1 MDLFL
6 DMFSYT
12 FIVYALIAGSLIA
25 VCSAL
30 LGVPLVLK
38 RYSMIGDGLSHVA
51 FGSMAIAMALNAS
64 PLMIS
69 IPITVLSAFLL
80 LRVSSNSNIKGDSSV
95 ALIST
100 SSMALGILITSMTS
114 GLNTDVTSFLFG
126 SILSI
131 AKTDVIISII
141 LAVVVVGFF
150 ILFYNRIFGI
160 TFDEN
165 FSNATGTKVSVY
177 NSLIAVLT
185 ALTVVIGMRLMGAMM
200 ISSLI
205 IFPSLSAMRIFKSY
219 KSVTLCASLVSIIC
233 FFIGIVISF
242 IVSSPAG
249 ATIVVINLVIFLI
262 FALLER
268 IKCIFEFQKVL

>member
-12 FIVYALIAGSLIA
+12 FINYALIAGSLIA

-131 AKTDVIISII
+131 GKTDVIISII

-165 FSNATGTKVSVY
+165 FSNATGTKVSLY

-219 KSVTLCASLVSIIC
+219 KGVTLCAVFVSIIC
-233 FFIGIVISF
+233 FFIGIVLSF

-249 ATIVVINLVIFLI
+249 ATIVIINLVIFII
-262 FALLER
+262 FSLFEKL
-268 IKCIFEFQKVL
+268 KCIF

>member
-1 MDLFL
+1 MNLFSEF
-6 DMFSYT
+6 FSYT
-12 FIVYALIAGSLIA
+12 FIIYALIAGSLIA
-25 VCSAL
+25 LCSSL

-131 AKTDVIISII
+131 GKTDVIISIV
-141 LAVVVVGFF
+141 LAIFVVGFF
-150 ILFYNRIFGI
+150 VIFYNSIFSV

-165 FSNATGTKVSVY
+165 FSNATGIKSSVF

-219 KSVTLCASLVSIIC
+219 KGVTLCAIFTSIIC
-233 FFIGIVISF
+233 FFIGIVLSF

-249 ATIVVINLVIFLI
+249 ATIVVVNLVIFVI
-262 FALLER
+262 FALIEK
-268 IKCIFEFQKVL
+268 IKCIF

>member
-12 FIVYALIAGSLIA
+12 FIIYALVAGSLIA

-100 SSMALGILITSMTS
+100 SSMALGI
-114 GLNTDVTSFLFG
+114 
-126 SILSI
+126 
-131 AKTDVIISII
+131 
-141 LAVVVVGFF
+141 
-150 ILFYNRIFGI
+150 
-160 TFDEN
+160 
-165 FSNATGTKVSVY
+165 
-177 NSLIAVLT
+177 
-185 ALTVVIGMRLMGAMM
+185 
-200 ISSLI
+200 
-205 IFPSLSAMRIFKSY
+205 
-219 KSVTLCASLVSIIC
+219 
-233 FFIGIVISF
+233 
-242 IVSSPAG
+242 
-249 ATIVVINLVIFLI
+249 
-262 FALLER
+262 
-268 IKCIFEFQKVL
+268 

>member
-1 MDLFL
+1 MRQ
-6 DMFSYT
+6 T
-12 FIVYALIAGSLIA
+12 NP
-25 VCSAL
+25 VCHFHR
-30 LGVPLVLK
+30 LVT
-38 RYSMIGDGLSHVA
+38 
-51 FGSMAIAMALNAS
+51 
-64 PLMIS
+64 P
-69 IPITVLSAFLL
+69 IPVTAY
-80 LRVSSNSNIKGDSSV
+80 
-95 ALIST
+95 
-100 SSMALGILITSMTS
+100 MALGILITSMTS

-150 ILFYNRIFGI
+150 IIFYNRIFGI

-165 FSNATGTKVSVY
+165 FSNAIGTKVSVY

-262 FALLER
+262 FALLEKL
-268 IKCIFEFQKVL
+268 KCIF

>member
-1 MDLFL
+1 MNLFSEF
-6 DMFSYT
+6 FSYT
-12 FIVYALIAGSLIA
+12 FIIYALIAGSLIA
-25 VCSAL
+25 LCSSL

-131 AKTDVIISII
+131 GKTDVIISIV
-141 LAVVVVGFF
+141 LAIFVIGFF
-150 ILFYNRIFGI
+150 VIFYNSIFSV

-165 FSNATGTKVSVY
+165 FSNATGIKSSVF

-219 KSVTLCASLVSIIC
+219 KSVTLCAIFTSIIC
-233 FFIGIVISF
+233 FFIGIVLSF

-249 ATIVVINLVIFLI
+249 ATIVVVNLVIFVI
-262 FALLER
+262 FALIEK
-268 IKCIFEFQKVL
+268 IKCIF

>member
-1 MDLFL
+1 MNLFSEF
-6 DMFSYT
+6 FSYT
-12 FIVYALIAGSLIA
+12 FIIYALIAGSLIA
-25 VCSAL
+25 LCSSL

-131 AKTDVIISII
+131 GKIDVIISII
-141 LAVVVVGFF
+141 LAIFVIGFF
-150 ILFYNRIFGI
+150 VIFYNSIFSV

-165 FSNATGTKVSVY
+165 FSNATGIKSSVF

-219 KSVTLCASLVSIIC
+219 KSVTLCAIFTSIIC
-233 FFIGIVISF
+233 FFIGIVLSF

-249 ATIVVINLVIFLI
+249 ATIVVVNLVIFVI
-262 FALLER
+262 FALIEK
-268 IKCIFEFQKVL
+268 IKCIF

>member
-1 MDLFL
+1 MNLFL

-12 FIVYALIAGSLIA
+12 FIIYALVAGSLIA
-25 VCSAL
+25 ICSAL

-150 ILFYNRIFGI
+150 IIFYNRIFGI

-249 ATIVVINLVIFLI
+249 ATIVVINLAIFLI
-262 FALLER
+262 FALLEKL
-268 IKCIFEFQKVL
+268 KCIF

>member
-1 MDLFL
+1 MNLFSEF
-6 DMFSYT
+6 FSYT
-12 FIVYALIAGSLIA
+12 FIIYALIAGSLIA
-25 VCSAL
+25 LCSSL

-131 AKTDVIISII
+131 GKTDVIISIV
-141 LAVVVVGFF
+141 LAIFVVGFF
-150 ILFYNRIFGI
+150 VFFYNSIFSV

-165 FSNATGTKVSVY
+165 FSNATGIKSSVF

-219 KSVTLCASLVSIIC
+219 KSVTLCAIFTSIIC
-233 FFIGIVISF
+233 FFIGIVLSF
-242 IVSSPAG
+242 ILSSPAG
-249 ATIVVINLVIFLI
+249 ATIVVVNLVIFVI
-262 FALLER
+262 FALIEK
-268 IKCIFEFQKVL
+268 IKCIF

>member
-1 MDLFL
+1 MNLFSEF
-6 DMFSYT
+6 FSYT
-12 FIVYALIAGSLIA
+12 FIIYALIAGSLIA
-25 VCSAL
+25 LCSSL

-131 AKTDVIISII
+131 GKTDVIISIV
-141 LAVVVVGFF
+141 LAIFVIGFF
-150 ILFYNRIFGI
+150 VIFYNSIFSV

-165 FSNATGTKVSVY
+165 FSNATGIKSSVF

-219 KSVTLCASLVSIIC
+219 KSVTLCAIFTSIIC
-233 FFIGIVISF
+233 FFIGIVLSF

-249 ATIVVINLVIFLI
+249 ATIVVVNLVIFVIFSLI
-262 FALLER
+262 EK
-268 IKCIFEFQKVL
+268 IKCIF

>member
-1 MDLFL
+1 MNLISEI
-6 DMFSYT
+6 FSYT
-12 FIVYALIAGSLIA
+12 FIIYALIAGSLIA
-25 VCSAL
+25 LCSSL

-64 PLMIS
+64 PLAIS

-100 SSMALGILITSMTS
+100 SAMALGILITSMTS
-114 GLNTDVTSFLFG
+114 GLNTDVTSYLFG

-131 AKTDVIISII
+131 GKTDVFISIV
-141 LAVVVVGFF
+141 LAIFVVGFF
-150 ILFYNRIFGI
+150 VIFYNSIFCV

-165 FSNATGTKVSVY
+165 FSNAIGIKSSLF

-219 KSVTLCASLVSIIC
+219 KAVTLCSSITSVSC
-233 FFIGIVISF
+233 FFIGIIISF
-242 IVSSPAG
+242 VISSPAG
-249 ATIVVINLVIFLI
+249 ATIVVVNLIIFVIFAI
-262 FALLER
+262 IDK
-268 IKCIFEFQKVL
+268 IKCIF

>member
-1 MDLFL
+1 MNLFSEF
-6 DMFSYT
+6 FSYT
-12 FIVYALIAGSLIA
+12 FIIYALIAGSLIA
-25 VCSAL
+25 LCSSL

-131 AKTDVIISII
+131 GKTDVIISIV
-141 LAVVVVGFF
+141 LAIFVIGFF
-150 ILFYNRIFGI
+150 VIFYNSIFSV

-165 FSNATGTKVSVY
+165 FSNATGIKSSVF

-219 KSVTLCASLVSIIC
+219 KSVTLCAIFTSIIC
-233 FFIGIVISF
+233 FFIGIVLSF
-242 IVSSPAG
+242 ILSSPAG
-249 ATIVVINLVIFLI
+249 ATIVVVNLVIFVI
-262 FALLER
+262 FALIEK
-268 IKCIFEFQKVL
+268 IKCIF

>member
-1 MDLFL
+1 MNLFL

-12 FIVYALIAGSLIA
+12 FIIYALIAGSLIA
-25 VCSAL
+25 LCSAL

-100 SSMALGILITSMTS
+100 SSMALGILITSITS
-114 GLNTDVTSFLFG
+114 GLNTDVTAFLFG

-131 AKTDVIISII
+131 SKTDVIISII
-141 LAVVVVGFF
+141 LAAVVVGSFV
-150 ILFYNRIFGI
+150 IFYNRIFGI

-165 FSNATGTKVSVY
+165 FSNATGTKVSVF

-219 KSVTLCASLVSIIC
+219 KSVTLCASLISIIC
-233 FFIGIVISF
+233 FFIGIIISF
-242 IVSSPAG
+242 IISSPAG

-262 FALLER
+262 FALVEKV
-268 IKCIFEFQKVL
+268 KCIF

>member
-262 FALLER
+262 FALLEKL
-268 IKCIFEFQKVL
+268 KCIF

>member
-6 DMFSYT
+6 DMFSYS
-12 FIVYALIAGSLIA
+12 FIIYALVAGSLIA
-25 VCSAL
+25 ICSAL

-165 FSNATGTKVSVY
+165 FSNATGIKVSVY

-185 ALTVVIGMRLMGAMM
+185 V
-200 ISSLI
+200 
-205 IFPSLSAMRIFKSY
+205 
-219 KSVTLCASLVSIIC
+219 
-233 FFIGIVISF
+233 
-242 IVSSPAG
+242 
-249 ATIVVINLVIFLI
+249 
-262 FALLER
+262 
-268 IKCIFEFQKVL
+268 

>member
-1 MDLFL
+1 MNLFSEF
-6 DMFSYT
+6 FSYT
-12 FIVYALIAGSLIA
+12 FIIYALIAGSLIA
-25 VCSAL
+25 LCSSL

-131 AKTDVIISII
+131 GKTDVIISII
-141 LAVVVVGFF
+141 LAIFVIGFF
-150 ILFYNRIFGI
+150 VIFYNSIFSV

-165 FSNATGTKVSVY
+165 FSNATGIKSSVF

-219 KSVTLCASLVSIIC
+219 KSVTLCAIFTSIIC
-233 FFIGIVISF
+233 FFIGIVLSF

-249 ATIVVINLVIFLI
+249 ATIVVVNLVIFVI
-262 FALLER
+262 FALIEK
-268 IKCIFEFQKVL
+268 IKCIF